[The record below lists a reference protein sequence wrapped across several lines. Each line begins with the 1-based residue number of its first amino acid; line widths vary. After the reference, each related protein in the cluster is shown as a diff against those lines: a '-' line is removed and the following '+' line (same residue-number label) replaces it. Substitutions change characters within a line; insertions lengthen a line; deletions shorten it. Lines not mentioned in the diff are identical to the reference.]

1 MAEAPSLRETAPR
14 PVTPSAPPSP
24 RKRTP
29 ANPAPEEASVT
40 FKVVDGSSVVVFRG
54 REHSVGPTHERLT
67 GKSWITDGKEYAI
80 AQEGDRVIWENVPGA
95 ARQLVEI
102 NDR

>member
-1 MAEAPSLRETAPR
+1 M
-14 PVTPSAPPSP
+14 
-24 RKRTP
+24 
-29 ANPAPEEASVT
+29 T
-40 FKVVDGSSVVVFRG
+40 FKRVDGSSVVVFRG
-54 REHSVGPTHERLT
+54 REYSVGPTHERLT